1 MGASAAI
8 SAEYTPGM
16 RRRWPLVVLLG
27 LAVMLAGA
35 AARAMYQGSATGL
48 AARKGDLA
56 GARLAEAGSDAVST
70 FEELTLRSSTGQE
83 VRAIIRV
90 PRAGPPPYPAAVLV
104 AGIGL
109 GRKVAKV
116 AGLDAIGRYAIVVS
130 PDYPVKLHRRDWE
143 GLNFLATTARLRGS
157 AFDLV
162 AQIGLQIDYLASRPD
177 VRKDKIF
184 LVGSSLGAPA
194 VVIAGAVDTRPAAII
209 PLYGGG
215 NIASLVT
222 HTLQHGERDP
232 FPAWQAAILARTLAL
247 FLTPLEPTRYA
258 GRIAPRHF
266 LMVNGAD
273 DSLIPRANVEALF
286 DAARP
291 PKDIIWMRSE
301 HIEPDEKELIRIVAG
316 RIAAWLGSHGLL
328 PPEAMGQR

>member
-1 MGASAAI
+1 
-8 SAEYTPGM
+8 M
-16 RRRWPLVVLLG
+16 RRRWLLAVLLG
-27 LAVMLAGA
+27 LAAALASA
-35 AARAMYQGSATGL
+35 AAWANNQGSASGL
-48 AARKGDLA
+48 EARKGLLL
-56 GARLAEAGSDAVST
+56 GARRTGAGGDAVST
-70 FEELTLRSSTGQE
+70 FEQLTLRSSTGQE

-90 PRAGPPPYPAAVLV
+90 PRSGTPPYPATVLV
-104 AGIGL
+104 GGIGL
-109 GRKVAKV
+109 GRKVAMV

-177 VRKDKIF
+177 VKKDKIF

-194 VVIAGAVDTRPAAII
+194 VVIAGAVDPRPAAVI

-215 NIASLVT
+215 MIASLVT
-222 HTLQHGERDP
+222 HALQHGERDP

-273 DSLIPRANVEALF
+273 DSLIPRANVDALF
-286 DAARP
+286 EAARS
-291 PKDIIWMRSE
+291 PKDIIWIRSE
-301 HIEPDEKELIRIVAG
+301 HIEPDEKELIRTVAG

-328 PPEAMGQR
+328 PPEAAREREGTRAP

>member
-1 MGASAAI
+1 
-8 SAEYTPGM
+8 M

-35 AARAMYQGSATGL
+35 AAWAMYQGSATGL
-48 AARKGDLA
+48 AARKGSLA
-56 GARLAEAGSDAVST
+56 GARLAEDGDDAVST

-116 AGLDAIGRYAIVVS
+116 AGLEAIGRYAIVVS

-162 AQIGLQIDYLASRPD
+162 AQIGLQIDYLAARPD
-177 VRKDKIF
+177 VRRDKIF

-194 VVIAGAVDTRPAAII
+194 VVIAGAVDTRPAAVI

-215 NIASLVT
+215 NIASPSS
-222 HTLQHGERDP
+222 HTLQHGVRDP
-232 FPAWQAAILARTLAL
+232 FPACHAAILALSLFHILITLVH
-247 FLTPLEPTRYA
+247 TRNA
-258 GRIAPRHF
+258 VRI
-266 LMVNGAD
+266 
-273 DSLIPRANVEALF
+273 
-286 DAARP
+286 
-291 PKDIIWMRSE
+291 
-301 HIEPDEKELIRIVAG
+301 
-316 RIAAWLGSHGLL
+316 
-328 PPEAMGQR
+328 

>member
-1 MGASAAI
+1 
-8 SAEYTPGM
+8 M
-16 RRRWPLVVLLG
+16 RRSWPLVVFLV
-27 LAVMLAGA
+27 LAAVFAGA
-35 AARAMYQGSATGL
+35 AAWAFYQGSAGGL
-48 AARKGDLA
+48 EARKGRLA
-56 GARLAEAGSDAVST
+56 GARLTEAGGDAAST

-90 PRAGPPPYPAAVLV
+90 PRAGSPPYPATVLV

-109 GRKVAKV
+109 GRKVATV
-116 AGLDAIGRYAIVVS
+116 AGLEAIGRYAIVVS

-157 AFDLV
+157 ALDFV

-177 VRKDKIF
+177 VKRDKIF

-194 VVIAGAVDTRPAAII
+194 VVIAGAVDTRPAAVI

-301 HIEPDEKELIRIVAG
+301 HIEPDEKELIRTVAG
-316 RIAAWLGSHGLL
+316 RIAAWLGGHGLL

>member
-1 MGASAAI
+1 
-8 SAEYTPGM
+8 M
-16 RRRWPLVVLLG
+16 RRRGLLVVLLG
-27 LAVMLAGA
+27 LAVTVAGA
-35 AARAMYQGSATGL
+35 AAWAMYQGSAAGL
-48 AARKGDLA
+48 AARKGSLTD
-56 GARLAEAGSDAVST
+56 ARLVEDGGDAVST
-70 FEELTLRSSTGQE
+70 FAELTLRSSTGQE

-90 PRAGPPPYPAAVLV
+90 PRSGSPPYPAAVLV
-104 AGIGL
+104 AGLGL

-116 AGLDAIGRYAIVVS
+116 PGLDAIGRHAIVVS
-130 PDYPVKLHRRDWE
+130 PDYPVKIHRRDWK
-143 GLNFLATTARLRGS
+143 GLNFLGTTARLRGS

-184 LVGSSLGAPA
+184 LVGSSFGAPA
-194 VVIAGAVDTRPAAII
+194 VVIAGAVDPRPAAVMA
-209 PLYGGG
+209 LYGGG
-215 NIASLVT
+215 NIGSLVT
-222 HTLQHGERDP
+222 HTLRLGERDP
-232 FPAWQAAILARTLAL
+232 FPAWQAAIRARTLAL

-291 PKDIIWMRSE
+291 PKDIIWVQGE
-301 HIEPDEKELIRIVAG
+301 HIEPDEKELIRAVAG
-316 RIAAWLGSHGLL
+316 RVAAWLGSRGLL
-328 PPEAMGQR
+328 PPEAAQER

>member
-1 MGASAAI
+1 
-8 SAEYTPGM
+8 M
-16 RRRWPLVVLLG
+16 RRRWPLAVLLG
-27 LAVMLAGA
+27 LAVILAGTWGWA
-35 AARAMYQGSATGL
+35 SYQGSASGL
-48 AARKGDLA
+48 EGRKGRLA
-56 GARLAEAGSDAVST
+56 GVRLTEAGGDAVST
-70 FEELTLRSSTGQE
+70 FEDLTLRSSTGQA

-90 PRAGPPPYPAAVLV
+90 PRAGTPPYPAAVLI

-109 GRKVAKV
+109 GRKVATV
-116 AGLDAIGRYAIVVS
+116 AGLEAIGRYAIVVS

-177 VRKDKIF
+177 VRRDKIF

-194 VVIAGAVDTRPAAII
+194 VVIAGAVDTRPAAVI

-215 NIASLVT
+215 NIATLVT

-258 GRIAPRHF
+258 AGIAPRHF

-273 DSLIPRANVEALF
+273 DSLIPRANVDALF
-286 DAARP
+286 NAARP

-301 HIEPDEKELIRIVAG
+301 HIEPDEKELIRIVSG
-316 RIAAWLGSHGLL
+316 RIAAWLATHGLL
-328 PPEAMGQR
+328 PPEAAGER

>member
-1 MGASAAI
+1 
-8 SAEYTPGM
+8 M
-16 RRRWPLVVLLG
+16 RRRWLLVVLLG
-27 LAVMLAGA
+27 LAVTLAGA
-35 AARAMYQGSATGL
+35 AAWAMHQGSATSL
-48 AARKGDLA
+48 AARKGSLA
-56 GARLAEAGSDAVST
+56 GVRLTEDGGDAVST

-90 PRAGPPPYPAAVLV
+90 PRSDPPPYPAAVLV

-130 PDYPVKLHRRDWE
+130 PDYPVKLYRRDWE
-143 GLNFLATTARLRGS
+143 GLNFLATTARLRGL

-162 AQIGLQIDYLASRPD
+162 AQIGLQVDYLASRPD
-177 VRKDKIF
+177 VKKDKIF

-194 VVIAGAVDTRPAAII
+194 VVIAGAIDKRPAAVI

-232 FPAWQAAILARTLAL
+232 FPAWRAAILGRTLAL

-273 DSLIPRANVEALF
+273 DSLIPRANVSALF

-291 PKDIIWMRSE
+291 PKDIIWIRSE

-316 RIAAWLGSHGLL
+316 RIAAWLATHGLL
-328 PPEAMGQR
+328 PPEAAQER